1 MWLILQLFF
10 SSFFCVLDNVLSCCE
25 LVVENLGKVMSY
37 NLLNKFFLIFP
48 LLLYRESI
56 FIIQYNIRSFM
67 NVKNW
72 PWMRLFFKIKPLL
85 RSAEAEKE
93 MQTMKEE
100 FARLK
105 EELAKS
111 EARRKELEEKMV
123 MLVQEKNDLYLQIQ
137 AVCKHPAPEHNN
149 VLCLY

>member
-1 MWLILQLFF
+1 
-10 SSFFCVLDNVLSCCE
+10 
-25 LVVENLGKVMSY
+25 
-37 NLLNKFFLIFP
+37 
-48 LLLYRESI
+48 
-56 FIIQYNIRSFM
+56 M

-93 MQTMKEE
+93 MQNMKEE

-105 EELAKS
+105 EEFAKS

-123 MLVQEKNDLYLQIQ
+123 MLVQEKNDLNLQIQ
-137 AVCKHPAPEHNN
+137 AVRKHLESNKA
-149 VLCLY
+149 LCWYRFKSVG

>member
-1 MWLILQLFF
+1 
-10 SSFFCVLDNVLSCCE
+10 
-25 LVVENLGKVMSY
+25 
-37 NLLNKFFLIFP
+37 
-48 LLLYRESI
+48 
-56 FIIQYNIRSFM
+56 M

-85 RSAEAEKE
+85 RSAEAEKA

-100 FARLK
+100 FSRLK
-105 EELAKS
+105 EEFAKS

-137 AVCKHPAPEHNN
+137 AVCEQPTPSRTKWSVCIDL
-149 VLCLY
+149 VL

>member
-1 MWLILQLFF
+1 
-10 SSFFCVLDNVLSCCE
+10 
-25 LVVENLGKVMSY
+25 MSY
-37 NLLNKFFLIFP
+37 NLLNKFFVVFP

-137 AVCKHPAPEHNN
+137 AVCKHPAPEHNSATSALL
-149 VLCLY
+149 VLIGFS

>member
-1 MWLILQLFF
+1 
-10 SSFFCVLDNVLSCCE
+10 
-25 LVVENLGKVMSY
+25 
-37 NLLNKFFLIFP
+37 
-48 LLLYRESI
+48 
-56 FIIQYNIRSFM
+56 M

-72 PWMRLFFKIKPLL
+72 PWMKLFFKIKPLL

-100 FARLK
+100 FARLR

-123 MLVQEKNDLYLQIQ
+123 MLMQEKNDLYLQIQ
-137 AVCKHPAPEHNN
+137 AVCKHSALSGTKWSACIDF
-149 VLCLY
+149 VLPDLKIRLN

>member
-1 MWLILQLFF
+1 MKTRETSFRF
-10 SSFFCVLDNVLSCCE
+10 SSQLI
-25 LVVENLGKVMSY
+25 VEQSLFTSH
-37 NLLNKFFLIFP
+37 
-48 LLLYRESI
+48 RESV

-105 EELAKS
+105 EEFAKS

-137 AVCKHPAPEHNN
+137 AVRKHLEWNK
-149 VLCLY
+149 VVFVSISLCRGRD

>member
-1 MWLILQLFF
+1 
-10 SSFFCVLDNVLSCCE
+10 
-25 LVVENLGKVMSY
+25 
-37 NLLNKFFLIFP
+37 
-48 LLLYRESI
+48 
-56 FIIQYNIRSFM
+56 M

-111 EARRKELEEKMV
+111 EARRKELEEKTV
-123 MLVQEKNDLYLQIQ
+123 ALVQEKNDLFLQIQ
-137 AVCKHPAPEHNN
+137 AVRKNSID
-149 VLCLY
+149 LCVSDKDSVKKSFVTA

>member
-1 MWLILQLFF
+1 
-10 SSFFCVLDNVLSCCE
+10 
-25 LVVENLGKVMSY
+25 
-37 NLLNKFFLIFP
+37 
-48 LLLYRESI
+48 
-56 FIIQYNIRSFM
+56 M

-72 PWMRLFFKIKPLL
+72 PWMRLYFKIKPLL

-93 MQTMKEE
+93 MQNMKEE

-137 AVCKHPAPEHNN
+137 AVCKQHSALC
-149 VLCLY
+149 VLI

>member
-1 MWLILQLFF
+1 
-10 SSFFCVLDNVLSCCE
+10 
-25 LVVENLGKVMSY
+25 
-37 NLLNKFFLIFP
+37 
-48 LLLYRESI
+48 
-56 FIIQYNIRSFM
+56 M

-72 PWMRLFFKIKPLL
+72 PWMKLFFKIKPLL

-93 MQTMKEE
+93 MQMMKEE

-105 EELAKS
+105 EEFSKS

-137 AVCKHPAPEHNN
+137 AVCKSRSMMRLKWLFCIDLNLPDKARRENKTFFSLKFSYLINN
-149 VLCLY
+149 ELR

>member
-1 MWLILQLFF
+1 
-10 SSFFCVLDNVLSCCE
+10 
-25 LVVENLGKVMSY
+25 
-37 NLLNKFFLIFP
+37 
-48 LLLYRESI
+48 
-56 FIIQYNIRSFM
+56 M

-72 PWMRLFFKIKPLL
+72 PWMKLFFKIKPLL

-100 FARLK
+100 FARLR

-137 AVCKHPAPEHNN
+137 AVCKHSALSETKCSVCIDF
-149 VLCLY
+149 VLPDLKIRLN

>member
-1 MWLILQLFF
+1 
-10 SSFFCVLDNVLSCCE
+10 
-25 LVVENLGKVMSY
+25 
-37 NLLNKFFLIFP
+37 
-48 LLLYRESI
+48 
-56 FIIQYNIRSFM
+56 M

-72 PWMRLFFKIKPLL
+72 PWMKLFFKIKPLL

-123 MLVQEKNDLYLQIQ
+123 VLIQEKNDLYLQIQ
-137 AVCKHPAPEHNN
+137 AVCEHSAQSGTKGCVWIDF
-149 VLCLY
+149 VLSHLRSD